1 MLLVLNRTEEH
12 GVRKIDHARDAAA
25 PGTEENTLALGRTVD
40 HVVGCT
46 EEFPNQRRFVLVK
59 RPFEMGGQ
67 EAILD
72 IHSGGQ
78 ATLGHPPQATPLLM
92 IGELFEQLTAQ
103 AGERQIDG
111 AAVGLVQ
118 AEHGMM
124 NGSAVAVLEGFA

>member
-1 MLLVLNRTEEH
+1 MN
-12 GVRKIDHARDAAA
+12 
-25 PGTEENTLALGRTVD
+25 
-40 HVVGCT
+40 
-46 EEFPNQRRFVLVK
+46 
-59 RPFEMGGQ
+59 
-67 EAILD
+67 
-72 IHSGGQ
+72 
-78 ATLGHPPQATPLLM
+78 ATPHPPPQATPLLM